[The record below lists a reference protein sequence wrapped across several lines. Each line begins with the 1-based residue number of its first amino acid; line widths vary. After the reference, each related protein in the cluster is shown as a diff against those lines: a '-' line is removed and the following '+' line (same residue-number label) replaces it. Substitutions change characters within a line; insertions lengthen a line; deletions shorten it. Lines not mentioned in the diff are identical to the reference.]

1 MATDVQTID
10 VRIIPSREKHPRIFA
25 ALAELGQGEKLE
37 IINDH
42 DPKPLWYQL
51 EMESPGQFSWTY
63 LEEGPEV
70 WRIAIAR
77 IAGTPAPRPKPQA
90 DPSLPVTEAPRRR
103 LGPHLD
109 NRGLEPPE
117 PMVRILEALKTMPD
131 DAELTA
137 DMDREPL
144 LLYPRLVEMGY
155 AYDLT
160 QTADG
165 SYLLRVWRQK

>member
-1 MATDVQTID
+1 MTAETRHID
-10 VRIIPSREKHPRIFA
+10 VRIIPPKEKHPRIFA
-25 ALAELGQGEKLE
+25 ALAELGQGERLE

-77 IAGTPAPRPKPQA
+77 TAGTPAPRPQA
-90 DPSLPVTEAPRRR
+90 DPSLPVREARPRR

-144 LLYPRLVEMGY
+144 LLYPRLVEQGY

-160 QTADG
+160 QNADG
-165 SYLLRVWRQK
+165 TYLLRIWREG